1 MTKKRGWMIA
11 ALLQVLFLVFIAGSY
26 YSIDYFGKDI
36 KIKTVPVDPRDI
48 LYGDYVTLRFEIS
61 RVPLSSY
68 KGDFTEL
75 DRGERHAYVVLQPG
89 KEGYYAVKKVYP
101 EKPEV
106 KDNEVVLTAKA
117 EKIWGENSID
127 QIELTY
133 GFERY
138 YVQENTGKELEAQAN
153 DMDAIISVAPWGA
166 HKIVEL
172 NP

>member
-1 MTKKRGWMIA
+1 MTKKSGWMIA

-48 LYGDYVTLRFEIS
+48 LYGDYVTLQFEIS

-68 KGDFTEL
+68 DGDLTAL
-75 DRGERHAYVVLQPG
+75 DRGERNAYVVLQPD
-89 KEGYYAVKKVYP
+89 KEGYYAVKNVYP
-101 EKPEV
+101 EKPDV
-106 KDNEVVLTAKA
+106 KNNEVVLTAKA
-117 EKIWGENSID
+117 EKIWGDSSFD
-127 QIELTY
+127 QLQLTY

-138 YVQENTGKELEAQAN
+138 YVQENTGKELEEQAS
-153 DMDAIISVAPWGA
+153 DMDVIISVAPWGA